1 MIPKKCTCRSEGKTP
16 RIFKQPSLK
25 PDVIIE
31 VVCFGC
37 GFWYPLVKID
47 YSKGGGA

>member
-1 MIPKKCTCRSEGKTP
+1 MTQSECTCKSNGKVP

-31 VVCFGC
+31 LVCFGC
-37 GFWYPLVKID
+37 GMWKPLVTIQER
-47 YSKGGGA
+47 

>member
-1 MIPKKCTCRSEGKTP
+1 MSKFKCTCKSDGKEP

-31 VVCFGC
+31 LVCFGC
-37 GFWYPLVKID
+37 GAWKPLIMTD
-47 YSKGGGA
+47 HSKDSKS

>member
-1 MIPKKCTCRSEGKTP
+1 MIPKKCTCRSQGKIP

-31 VVCFGC
+31 IVCFGC
-37 GFWYPLVKID
+37 NAWMPYVKID
-47 YSKGGGA
+47 HTKDSKS

>member
-1 MIPKKCTCRSEGKTP
+1 MKNKCTCRAEGREP

-31 VVCFGC
+31 LVCFGC
-37 GFWYPLVKID
+37 GMWKPLVKID
-47 YSKGGGA
+47 YSNGFKN